1 MNSIRNN
8 ASQKGAVLVLSLIL
22 LIVLTMIG
30 ITAMKTSTFEERMAF
45 NLQDSNLAFQA
56 AESALREAERRIDAK
71 TTLPHELPCPA
82 AEDGGCSSVEILIS
96 SSTNFDDVSDFE
108 QMSYT
113 DWSAN
118 GQEIANSVDGTAAN
132 ARYIIREVRFVPDS
146 LNVGHGVPPGRYLYE
161 ITAVGVGET
170 DRAEKVLQSTF
181 LRRY

>member
-1 MNSIRNN
+1 MITPIHSPKQQ
-8 ASQKGAVLVLSLIL
+8 AGAVLVLSLIL
-22 LIVLTMIG
+22 LIVLTLIG
-30 ITAMKTSTFEERMAF
+30 ITAMKTSNFEERMAF

-56 AESALREAERRIDAK
+56 AESALKEAERTLDAK
-71 TTLPHELPCPA
+71 TSLPHELPCPD
-82 AEDGGCSSVEILIS
+82 DGGCSSVEVLIS
-96 SSTNFDDVSDFE
+96 SSTSFDDAEDFKL
-108 QMSYT
+108 MSYA
-113 DWSAN
+113 DWTAN
-118 GQEIANSVDGTAAN
+118 GQAIANSVDGTAAD